1 MKLTPEI
8 IEYID
13 AHQKEAYDL
22 LIELAQIPAPSHHE
36 EQRVA
41 FIKGWLEEQGAK
53 QVLVDEAKNVILTFG
68 EGPYTVFM
76 AHTDVVFPDETPL
89 PVREEDGKLYAPG
102 VGDDTAN
109 VVAPKRPKALCCWC
123 STAARRVWAT

>member
-36 EQRVA
+36 EKRAEFCKNWLVA
-41 FIKGWLEEQGAK
+41 QGAEG
-53 QVLVDEAKNVILTFG
+53 VYIDEAL
-68 EGPYTVFM
+68 
-76 AHTDVVFPDETPL
+76 
-89 PVREEDGKLYAPG
+89 
-102 VGDDTAN
+102 N
-109 VVAPKRPKALCCWC
+109 VVYPVGCEGDKPITR
-123 STAARRVWAT
+123 